1 MNKFERD
8 LISYASLSLY
18 FLQESAKWKLRI
30 TPIYLLHLML
40 KLPFFFFLLRNNFTW
55 KLQSTRLVS
64 IRTEA
69 LGEVRC
75 IYWGLVLLAKKIR
88 GSCKNSWCKTRQ
100 CIICEDKYLLK
111 LEKLGRRGGDLPAP
125 PPTQCLETCERIAA
139 ALTRADWEPEGD
151 ERREAVKGQ
160 QGTRHHFSL

>member
-1 MNKFERD
+1 MP
-8 LISYASLSLY
+8 LSLCISFRNQQNENWELFLSIY
-18 FLQESAKWKLRI
+18 FTLCWNC
-30 TPIYLLHLML
+30 H
-40 KLPFFFFLLRNNFTW
+40 FFFLLRNNFSW
-55 KLQSTRLVS
+55 NLQSTRLVS

-75 IYWGLVLLAKKIR
+75 IYRGLVLLAKKIR

-125 PPTQCLETCERIAA
+125 PPTQCFETCECIAA
-139 ALTRADWEPEGD
+139 ALTWADWEPEGD
-151 ERREAVKGQ
+151 ERREAMKGQ